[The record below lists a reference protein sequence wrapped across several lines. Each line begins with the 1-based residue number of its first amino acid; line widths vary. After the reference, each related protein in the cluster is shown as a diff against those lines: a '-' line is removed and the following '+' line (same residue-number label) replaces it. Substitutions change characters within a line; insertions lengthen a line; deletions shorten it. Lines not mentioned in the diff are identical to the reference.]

1 MESEKMQKYVHI
13 PDDLICY
20 VLRRLPAKSLARF
33 KCVCKSWLSIEAF
46 TLGLPLKSPYSFILV
61 GSCNGFSIWNPWMR
75 RYKTVLETRNFLEVT
90 RLSGF
95 GYDHSTDD
103 YVIVRFIYSILGR
116 QMVEIYSRKYGS
128 WLQMGI
134 LLQQIFFCIF
144 GANRQGFSRTELCIG
159 ILIVPPDDVVC
170 KKHGFNLCVLGGRL
184 CMINYDHDCHTD
196 IWAWEGNKKGNWIKW
211 MSIPCFEEL
220 QSNKYLAPRVLQ
232 RLQQQSM
239 TEASEVGVEAK
250 VCRHFLSEIDL
261 HRKSSTPR
269 ASLQWT
275 IEQEQCDS
283 QR

>member
-1 MESEKMQKYVHI
+1 MYCVDFPQNHWRDSSASASHGCLLLAADLDMITRNSCFALLLIFTLIDFEASE
-13 PDDLICY
+13 
-20 VLRRLPAKSLARF
+20 
-33 KCVCKSWLSIEAF
+33 IEAF
-46 TLGLPLKSPYSFILV
+46 TLGIL
-61 GSCNGFSIWNPWMR
+61 SSIWNPWMR

-103 YVIVRFIYSILGR
+103 YVIVS
-116 QMVEIYSRKYGS
+116 
-128 WLQMGI
+128 
-134 LLQQIFFCIF
+134 
-144 GANRQGFSRTELCIG
+144 
-159 ILIVPPDDVVC
+159 LIVPPDDVVC